1 MQTRKENANMRKTKQ
16 LFGKIISIIFA
27 IVLILTAIPTK
38 DMTVYAEDANNTSA
52 LEKTLATNA
61 AKDLYSSSYSA
72 GSELSSGVYYLSA
85 NKTFG
90 SSSSGTNGLKIASG
104 ATVYIYIP
112 AGVTLT
118 AIGRDGYNTTSDVY
132 VGYAGILVPSGS
144 KLVFL
149 GEGTVVAQ
157 GGNAGNGSKGGN
169 GTSYNLEHSD
179 SGDTLAVPAG
189 GKGGFGGG
197 GAGAGIGTNG
207 GAGGSTAGSGGT
219 GYNADKDLGYNG
231 KAGSDGASGGNAKS
245 AGEIYNVGVTIAA
258 TGGKAGTSGGGSGD
272 AGQSKCETT
281 DYFFDNGSNTK
292 RGVAGGAGGGG
303 GGAGKA
309 AADIGTGGGGGG
321 QGGGGGSAGYIWS
334 AYYIGGGGGGAG
346 AGAKYGSGGTKGSS
360 SLFYDHDRTK
370 GVTAGSSGSSSNTSG
385 GTGTEGYIYDG
396 EDVNKTS
403 GKGGDGGDGGAAG
416 ANASTTEVKTSNLPT
431 FSFSVTFEAA
441 KTTDDLNVQTY
452 NYGSTGTILV
462 PEYDGD
468 ASTCFLGWEVK
479 TYGIYASAGVMLSET
494 DVTIYQPGETIIVDP
509 GFSGDVVLVARTAAL
524 QGVSAVSE
532 TLVIEAEEIMEEVSY
547 HTYQVKAYLDDVI
560 ADVGNLE
567 LKDELGNVY
576 EIAYEDGVYSF
587 ITDADT
593 EFSLYRS
600 NIDTGV
606 KVTKDEVAALRL
618 YTASVTTRLDGEES
632 AEMGIVSLKGE
643 GAPSLSTLPDSGIY
657 TAVDQKNDVD
667 YSVFVDGENTN
678 YTVTYGED
686 VELDYYTTTLNVVG
700 NLKPESVLLVAN
712 DGSIRIELYEV
723 EENTYSTVKL
733 KHDLTYTMYI
743 DGQETDF
750 TDICFDKTNNITV
763 NYTKTII
770 TTTVDGEVKEVGVV
784 TFDQNPTMKEDEGIY
799 TSTDI
804 TYTDNLLEGSVI
816 VNDREIDKV
825 VLGNGPT
832 VSYYTVEYLSQHNLV
847 GKIPTDATIY
857 LNGDQVLLAPAVVSE
872 DVAYKFSGWYVDGV
886 LYQPGDLVTV
896 ADKKVVVTAAWEDA
910 TFDIRYDLGV
920 DNATNAPSNPDS
932 YTIGGGD
939 VVINEPTA
947 EGYIFDGW
955 TYAGEYEPQKELVI
969 SADARLHYEL
979 VANWTPKSYQIQT
992 DVQDATDN
1000 LEEIISLNFGARI
1013 TDYTDDLVPN
1023 AQIVTITNTGNQTVS
1038 LVVPEFI
1045 GEGDNYFTISALD
1058 KTVLAPSE
1066 TATFLV
1072 QPKTG
1077 LETGVYE
1084 DVIGISCISA
1094 EDSSIEG
1101 NSIKL
1106 TTRFEVGKDVTPPEA
1121 SVTVG
1126 DEDVAYVFDYY
1137 IADPEDE
1144 AWKLYSKKPEIT
1156 INYTDA
1162 ESGVSKVEYYL
1173 SKQIKAFEEV
1183 GGLESISSWTTY
1195 NEDDKPVISDS
1206 GVGTYYLYVKVTDN
1220 DGNVT
1225 YISTEGLVVDVI
1237 APSITFAGGT
1247 TPEMNETYIGTR
1259 TVVVKDNHLVS
1270 VIVNGNE
1277 IMTGDGT
1284 TITFQML
1291 PSMGKEQSIIATDSF
1306 GHSKEL
1312 SFVVNPEEYTIKV
1325 DLNGGTGSVDD
1336 WYVYEAEANILP
1348 LLPEDC
1354 KAPYGMELAGW
1365 AIGSVDSDVVIA
1377 PGQEYIF
1384 EGNTTIYAV
1393 WKNII
1398 YTIDYILDGGINAD
1412 GNPIIF
1418 DKDTS
1423 TITLLIPTKEGYIFE
1438 GWTWE
1443 AGFGIGSEEQI
1454 IPLKDVAIEI
1464 GSIDNKCF
1472 IANWAKMTDVI
1483 DQMVGKMP
1491 DLDEVTSENKESVME
1506 ALDIIDDLLSED
1518 NIGSITEEEKNE
1530 VIKQKEQLDE
1540 LLDKIEEIEEKVK
1553 TVDSVAKETSEA
1565 DKVTSEDR
1573 EDIEEALSM
1582 IEELL
1587 GEDNVGN
1594 LTDIEKDTL
1603 EGQKADLRDR
1613 LEKIQMVEERMDA
1626 VEDALNSLPKADEVT
1641 SEEKKVIEE
1650 ALGIIDELISKEN
1663 VGNLTEEEKAIVEGQ
1678 KADLLEKLEKIQKAE
1693 ERMNAVEETV
1703 NNLPKADEV
1712 TSNDKEVIEK
1722 ALETID
1728 ELLAKENV
1736 GNLTEEEK
1744 TIVEAQKPSLVEK
1757 LEKIQVAEERMEAVE
1772 ETVNSLLEADKAT
1785 SEDKEAIEEALEIIG
1800 ELISKE
1806 NVGNLTE
1813 EEITTIEVQEAYLKE
1828 KLYVIQMV
1836 EDTLAE
1842 LQNKIEDIPSK
1853 ETILTEFKDDVLEL
1867 LDIISDLQE
1876 NYSKNVTDEQANIIE
1891 DLRKELQEMNSR
1903 IQEIEESLKEVEE
1916 DSANQPDY
1924 KDITSENKENIKDII
1939 ETIENILKYDK
1950 ENLSSEEIEKL
1961 EEQKSELE
1969 DKVIF
1974 IEKIE
1979 KYEPVSGDFEN
1990 TTKPENNDY
1999 SGNLNHMS
2007 QELIDLIPLEKIEK
2021 EHIAKGESVKVYVEV
2036 TDITEKVTEEDRKLV
2051 EETLREE
2058 KVAAY
2063 IDITMFKQIGE
2074 REAKK
2079 IPNTKGAVIISF
2091 QVPRELINT
2100 NMSVARKYQIVRVHE
2115 GETTIIDAV
2124 FNEETGE
2131 ITFETDKFSTYAL
2144 IYNDVEVEMN
2154 QTGDTAS
2161 VLPWVLLMVGV
2172 GMIVLYVKVGAKNK
2186 PEMR

>member
-52 LEKTLATNA
+52 LEKALATNV
-61 AKDLYSSSYSA
+61 AKDLYSSGYSA

-118 AIGRDGYNTTSDVY
+118 AIGRDGYNTTSNVY

-245 AGEIYNVGVTIAA
+245 AGEIYNVGVTITA

-272 AGQSKCETT
+272 AGESKCETT

-431 FSFSVTFEAA
+431 FSFSVTFEGA

-479 TYGIYASAGVMLSET
+479 TYGMYASTGVVLSET
-494 DVTIYQPGETIIVDP
+494 DVTIYQPGETITVDS
-509 GFSGDVVLVARTAAL
+509 GFSGSVVFVARTAAL

-567 LKDELGNVY
+567 LKDDLGNVY

-587 ITDADT
+587 ITDVDT

-606 KVTKDEVAALRL
+606 NVTKDEVAALRL

-723 EENTYSTVKL
+723 EENTYSIVKL

-763 NYTKTII
+763 NYTKTVI

-920 DNATNAPSNPDS
+920 DNGTNAPSNPDS

-1013 TDYTDDLVPN
+1013 TDYADDLVPN

-1126 DEDVAYVFDYY
+1126 NEDVAYVFDYY

-1195 NEDDKPVISDS
+1195 NEDDKPIISDS

-1237 APSITFAGGT
+1237 APSITFADGT
-1247 TPEMNETYIGTR
+1247 TPEMDSRYIGTQ
-1259 TVVVKDNHLVS
+1259 TMVVKDNHLVS
-1270 VIVNGNE
+1270 VKVNGNE
-1277 IMTGDGT
+1277 IMTGEGT
-1284 TITFQML
+1284 TFTFKLL
-1291 PSMGKEQSIIATDSF
+1291 PSMGNDQTIIATDSF
-1306 GHSKEL
+1306 GHSKEI
-1312 SFVVNPEEYTIKV
+1312 SFVVDPEEYIIKL
-1325 DLNGGTGSVDD
+1325 DLNGGIGTIDD
-1336 WYVYEAEANILP
+1336 WHVYEADTNILP
-1348 LLPEDC
+1348 ILPDDC
-1354 KAPYGMELAGW
+1354 EAPYGMEFDVW
-1365 AIGSVDSDVVIA
+1365 AIGSVDSNVVIA
-1377 PGQEYIF
+1377 PDGEYIF
-1384 EGNTTIYAV
+1384 EGNTTIYAI
-1393 WKNII
+1393 WKNVI
-1398 YTIDYILDGGINAD
+1398 YTIDYILDGGINAE
-1412 GNPIIF
+1412 GNPIVF

-1423 TITLLIPTKEGYIFE
+1423 TITLITPTKEGYIFN

-1443 AGFGIGSEEQI
+1443 AGFGIGTEAQTT
-1454 IPLKDVAIEI
+1454 PLKNVAIEL
-1464 GSIDNKCF
+1464 GSINNKCF
-1472 IANWAKMTDVI
+1472 IANWSRMIDVI
-1483 DQMVGKMP
+1483 EQNAEDIP
-1491 DLDEVTSENKESVME
+1491 DLDEVTTEDKELIVE
-1506 ALDIIDDLLSED
+1506 TLDIIDDLLSED
-1518 NIGSITEEEKNE
+1518 NIGNITEEQKADVIQEKE
-1530 VIKQKEQLDE
+1530 RLEK
-1540 LLDKIEEIEEKVK
+1540 LLEKIEAIEEKIEI
-1553 TVDSVAKETSEA
+1553 VDSIAQETSEI
-1565 DKVTSEDR
+1565 DKVTSEDKKAI
-1573 EDIEEALSM
+1573 EDALGA
-1582 IEELL
+1582 IEELF
-1587 GEDNVGN
+1587 GEETVGN
-1594 LTDIEKDTL
+1594 LTASEKDTL
-1603 EGQKADLRDR
+1603 ESQKEDLRDR
-1613 LEKIQMVEERMDA
+1613 LEKIQITEERIDA
-1626 VEDALNSLPKADEVT
+1626 VEEAVKDIPNVGEVT
-1641 SEEKKVIEE
+1641 SEDKKAIEE
-1650 ALGIIDELISKEN
+1650 VLKIVDELLANEN
-1663 VGNLTEEEKAIVEGQ
+1663 VGNLTKEEKSIIDAQE
-1678 KADLLEKLEKIQKAE
+1678 ASLREKLRVIQ
-1693 ERMNAVEETV
+1693 
-1703 NNLPKADEV
+1703 
-1712 TSNDKEVIEK
+1712 VIE
-1722 ALETID
+1722 D
-1728 ELLAKENV
+1728 
-1736 GNLTEEEK
+1736 
-1744 TIVEAQKPSLVEK
+1744 SLVE
-1757 LEKIQVAEERMEAVE
+1757 
-1772 ETVNSLLEADKAT
+1772 
-1785 SEDKEAIEEALEIIG
+1785 
-1800 ELISKE
+1800 
-1806 NVGNLTE
+1806 
-1813 EEITTIEVQEAYLKE
+1813 
-1828 KLYVIQMV
+1828 
-1836 EDTLAE
+1836 
-1842 LQNKIEDIPSK
+1842 LQNIKEGIPSK
-1853 ETILTEFKDDVLEL
+1853 ETISTEFKDDVLKS
-1867 LDIISDLQE
+1867 LDIISNLQE
-1876 NYSKNVTDEQANIIE
+1876 NYPNNMTDEQADIIE
-1891 DLRKELQEMNSR
+1891 ELRKELQEMNSR
-1903 IQEIEESLKEVEE
+1903 IQEIEASLKEVEN
-1916 DSANQPDY
+1916 DSAAQPDY
-1924 KDITSENKENIKDII
+1924 KDITSENKEDIKDII
-1939 ETIENILKYDK
+1939 KDIENILQNDK
-1950 ENLSSEEIEKL
+1950 DNLSSEEIEKL
-1961 EEQKSELE
+1961 EEQKNDLE
-1969 DKVIF
+1969 AKVIF

-1979 KYEPVSGDFEN
+1979 KYEPVSGDFLN
-1990 TTKPENNDY
+1990 ATKPQDNDY
-1999 SGNLNHMS
+1999 SGNLNHIS
-2007 QELIDLIPLEKIEK
+2007 KELIDLIPLEKIEK
-2021 EHIAKGESVKVYVEV
+2021 EHIAKGESVKVYLEV
-2036 TDITEKVTEEDRKLV
+2036 TDITENVTEEDKKLV
-2051 EETLREE
+2051 EETLGDE

-2063 IDITMFKQIGE
+2063 IDITMFKQVGD

-2079 IPNTKGAVIISF
+2079 IHNTKGAVAISF
-2091 QVPRELINT
+2091 QVPSELINRD
-2100 NMSVARKYQIVRVHE
+2100 MSVERKYQIIRVHE
-2115 GETTIIDAV
+2115 GETTIIDV
-2124 FNEETGE
+2124 EFDEQTGE
-2131 ITFETDKFSTYAL
+2131 ISFETDKFSTYAL
-2144 IYNDVEVEMN
+2144 IYTDAQVVMN
-2154 QTGDTAS
+2154 QTGDTT
-2161 VLPWVLLMVGV
+2161 VMWPWILLMVGV
-2172 GMIVLYVKVGAKNK
+2172 GMIVLYIKVVATNK